1 MKLMDTIKEKELDI
15 IKGGNIT
22 TVSGTIISA
31 LSNIIKMIREAGY
44 DIGSGIRRIIQNDYC
59 PLK

>member
-1 MKLMDTIKEKELDI
+1 MDTIKEKELDT

-31 LSNIIKMIREAGY
+31 LSNIIKMISEAGY

>member
-1 MKLMDTIKEKELDI
+1 MDTIKEKELDI

-44 DIGSGIRRIIQNDYC
+44 DIGSGIRRIIQND
-59 PLK
+59 

>member
-1 MKLMDTIKEKELDI
+1 MDTIKEKELDI

-22 TVSGTIISA
+22 TVSGTVISA

-44 DIGSGIRRIIQNDYC
+44 DIGSGIRRIIKNDYC